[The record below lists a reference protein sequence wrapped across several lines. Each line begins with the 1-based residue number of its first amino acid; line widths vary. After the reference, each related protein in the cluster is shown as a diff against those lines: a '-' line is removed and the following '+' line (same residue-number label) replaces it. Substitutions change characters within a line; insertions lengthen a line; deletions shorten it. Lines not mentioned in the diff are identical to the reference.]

1 MNVLAIDPGTFE
13 SAWVKIVNGQPHA
26 WGKDRN
32 ETVLRKVVM
41 YAGPGAH
48 VACEKVESYGMP
60 VGAEVFETVRWCGR
74 FEQAFLGGSPASTH
88 ECWHYIPRR
97 SVKLELCGVT
107 KASDANIRQAVIDL
121 YGGKQAAIGLKASPG
136 PLYGMKADVWQAFA
150 LGLTYAR
157 TRATRAAA

>member
-41 YAGPGAH
+41 YAGPGAQI
-48 VACEKVESYGMP
+48 ACEKVESYGMR

-74 FEQAFLGGSPASTH
+74 FEQAFLGGSPAVSH

-97 SVKLELCGVT
+97 AVKLEICGVT
-107 KASDANIRQAVIDL
+107 KANDADIRNAVMDL
-121 YGGKQAAIGLKASPG
+121 YGGKPVAVGLKASPG

-150 LGLTYAR
+150 LGLTYLR
-157 TRATRAAA
+157 TRATRQAA